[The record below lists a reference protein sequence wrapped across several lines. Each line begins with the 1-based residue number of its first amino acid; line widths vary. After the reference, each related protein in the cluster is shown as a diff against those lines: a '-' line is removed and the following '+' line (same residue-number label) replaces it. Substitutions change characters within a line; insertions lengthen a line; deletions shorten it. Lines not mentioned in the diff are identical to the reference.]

1 VGYFTINAYMGDGI
15 YNQQYLDGLP
25 AVEETT
31 FLRHIRFEKPMVV
44 KMDGKKKIGV
54 FSL

>member
-1 VGYFTINAYMGDGI
+1 MGYFTINAYMGDGI
-15 YNQQYLDGLP
+15 YNQQYLDALP

-31 FLRHIRFEKPMVV
+31 YLRHIHFEKPLVV

-54 FSL
+54 VSI